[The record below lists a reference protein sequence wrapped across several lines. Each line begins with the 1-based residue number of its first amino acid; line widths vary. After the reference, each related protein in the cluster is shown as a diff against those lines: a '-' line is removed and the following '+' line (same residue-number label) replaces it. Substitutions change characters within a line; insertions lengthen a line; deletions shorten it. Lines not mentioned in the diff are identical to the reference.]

1 MASENKCIAEREL
14 TNSLQE
20 PMMEEAMNFVQQE
33 IQAENEKYQMEKKE
47 LQRQAKRE
55 RDAAMHNQ
63 GSRTNAQRQC
73 VLRYFIIMLNL
84 YSNYRK
90 FNVRERFL

>member
-1 MASENKCIAEREL
+1 
-14 TNSLQE
+14 
-20 PMMEEAMNFVQQE
+20 MMEEAMNFVQHE
-33 IQAENEKYQMEKKE
+33 IQAENEKYQMEKQE

-55 RDAAMHNQ
+55 RDAAVHNQ

-84 YSNYRK
+84 YSNYWNLMLGK
-90 FNVRERFL
+90 EFYDLLVVFKLLNH

>member
-1 MASENKCIAEREL
+1 
-14 TNSLQE
+14 
-20 PMMEEAMNFVQQE
+20 MMEEAMNFVQQE
-33 IQAENEKYQMEKKE
+33 IQAEHEKYQMEKQE

-55 RDAAMHNQ
+55 RDAAVHTQ

-84 YSNYRK
+84 YSSYLK
-90 FNVRERFL
+90 FDVRERFLWFVSCF